1 VLLVDD
7 ADRLRDQPWETALV
21 ALADEPSC
29 AGVVV
34 AATTSTLLGGYRGI
48 AGLGRV
54 HRTGVLLRPESAA
67 DGDVLGVRALLD
79 DRLPVG
85 RGVLVVR
92 GQQTPVQVAA

>member
-1 VLLVDD
+1 M
-7 ADRLRDQPWETALV
+7 
-21 ALADEPSC
+21 
-29 AGVVV
+29 
-34 AATTSTLLGGYRGI
+34 
-48 AGLGRV
+48 